1 MAVDNKQK
9 FQYRINEAI
18 RVKEV
23 RLVGDNVEQGVYTIQ
38 QALRIANDQEL
49 DLVEISPNV
58 NPPVCRVVDYQKFIF
73 QLKKK
78 QKEQKAKSVKVV
90 VKEIRFGP
98 QTDDHDYNFKLKH
111 AKGFLSEGDKVKAY
125 VFFRGRSILF
135 KEQGEVLLLR
145 FANDLE
151 EYGKVESMP
160 VLEGK
165 RMTMY
170 LAPKKAPVRK
180 KDVEVEEVHEA
191 PAEAEVKEAP
201 AKKAP
206 QVKERRE
213 YTGPKVEGED
223 F

>member
-1 MAVDNKQK
+1 MAQ
-9 FQYRINEAI
+9 Q
-18 RVKEV
+18 
-23 RLVGDNVEQGVYTIQ
+23 QGV
-38 QALRIANDQEL
+38 
-49 DLVEISPNV
+49 DLVEISPNAQ
-58 NPPVCRVVDYQKFIF
+58 PPVCRLVDFSKFIY
-73 QLKKK
+73 QQKKR
-78 QKEQKAKSVKVV
+78 QKELKAKQVKVE

-180 KDVEVEEVHEA
+180 EDVEVKETQDT
-191 PAEAEVKEAP
+191 PAETQDEVKATP
-201 AKKAP
+201 AKKTP